1 MTSESKKVD
10 NAPEVLFSARQF
22 QEALKTE
29 ALGRSFVYFRETET
43 TMEDTKLFWSKGAA
57 SGTLV
62 LAESQTKGRGRQGRQ
77 WSSLPK
83 GNLYF
88 TALLEC
94 PTADLAKFGFAV
106 PVAVAR
112 ACADEKVGC
121 RLLIYCG
128 SQLLMPLR
136 LLAGRGARQVA
147 ERRVGGLAEAV
158 RHAAHLGRGRL
169 GGAHAHRRR
178 GTTRAVRCVC
188 AALHAVAA
196 HWRCSRSCCSLLIVR
211 RGQIN
216 VNEDMTKNPDTEL
229 RASAT
234 SLFNAKKG
242 QTTARE
248 PSW

>member
-1 MTSESKKVD
+1 MTSESKKVDD
-10 NAPEVLFSARQF
+10 NAPEVLFSARRF

-43 TMEDTKLFWSKGAA
+43 TMEDTKLFWGKGAA

-112 ACADEKVGC
+112 ACADEKVSC

-128 SQLLMPLR
+128 SQLLM
-136 LLAGRGARQVA
+136 LLAAGRSRRASSGRTTCGWAR
-147 ERRVGGLAEAV
+147 RSC
-158 RHAAHLGRGRL
+158 AACCSPRTWS
-169 GGAHAHRRR
+169 ARRR
-178 GTTRAVRCVC
+178 TCTSASGYDSRCAMRVRC
-188 AALHAVAA
+188 AA
-196 HWRCSRSCCSLLIVR
+196 C
-211 RGQIN
+211 RG
-216 VNEDMTKNPDTEL
+216 
-229 RASAT
+229 
-234 SLFNAKKG
+234 
-242 QTTARE
+242 
-248 PSW
+248 